1 MPSVNTDGKLLGL
14 GRNGVFLV
22 QRVSVSPVDEGV
34 GVGRVVQ
41 VALESSRGCP
51 AWFQLRTVE
60 ARDLAEALM
69 TAAAAAEREGETR

>member
-22 QRVSVSPVDEGV
+22 QGMSVSSVDEGV

-41 VALESSRGCP
+41 VTLESQRGCP
-51 AWFQLRTVE
+51 AWFQLRAVE

-69 TAAAAAEREGETR
+69 TAAAEGETR